1 MFQFQR
7 FSFSLTSVGKEIFDH
22 FDVRRENLWIFQG
35 ESSIVYLYLKKTPL
49 AFSQSL
55 YGVFRGLKS
64 FGLGLGL
71 LIFLPLLRYL
81 FHLNDLTCAMIG
93 TLSKCFCDFL
103 YAIGNST
110 KTIFF
115 SKINEKKTFVLDF
128 LSVPFVGMF
137 SSYVVVGVRSYLSK
151 ICHDDDEGPMTLRK
165 TFRFLRRFSRNSFRK
180 NLFDFGVTRSDRCVD
195 RIGFLQHSLR
205 TFDQFI
211 SKFHLRF
218 RCDFSFVNFADFHVS
233 FVLKEKRRYFSF
245 FKSSI
250 VKFYFLQR
258 SFQRRIKRNNVL
270 SFSDYS
276 QWRLR
281 PINFFSLLSC

>member
-1 MFQFQR
+1 MNNEKKRQFQR
-7 FSFSLTSVGKEIFDH
+7 FSFSLTSVGKET
-22 FDVRRENLWIFQG
+22 FDVRKENLRIFQG

-115 SKINEKKTFVLDF
+115 SKIKEKEKIRFRISF
-128 LSVPFVGMF
+128 F
-137 SSYVVVGVRSYLSK
+137 SSVRRNVFVV
-151 ICHDDDEGPMTLRK
+151 
-165 TFRFLRRFSRNSFRK
+165 RRRW
-180 NLFDFGVTRSDRCVD
+180 C
-195 RIGFLQHSLR
+195 
-205 TFDQFI
+205 
-211 SKFHLRF
+211 
-218 RCDFSFVNFADFHVS
+218 
-233 FVLKEKRRYFSF
+233 
-245 FKSSI
+245 SI
-250 VKFYFLQR
+250 VF
-258 SFQRRIKRNNVL
+258 IENL
-270 SFSDYS
+270 S
-276 QWRLR
+276 R
-281 PINFFSLLSC
+281 